1 MSIRVVC
8 PNGHGLRVQDASAG
22 KTGLCPV
29 CKALVKVPEL
39 GPQPVTEDAIL
50 GFLGPQPA
58 KASPATATVDR
69 APTKATIDGPMPPKK
84 SCERCNQEILA
95 TTHVC
100 PHCHTYVGGVSL
112 T

>member
-8 PNGHGLRVQDASAG
+8 PNGHALRVQDSSAG

-39 GPQPVTEDAIL
+39 SALPVSEDAIL

-58 KASPATATVDR
+58 KTAQAAPAAERTAVKST
-69 APTKATIDGPMPPKK
+69 AEGPTPPKK

-100 PHCHTYVGGVSL
+100 PYCHTYVGGVSL
-112 T
+112 L

>member
-1 MSIRVVC
+1 MSVRVVC
-8 PNGHGLRVQDASAG
+8 PNGHALRVQDSSAG

-39 GPQPVTEDAIL
+39 SSQPVSEDAIL
-50 GFLGPQPA
+50 SFLGPQPA
-58 KASPATATVDR
+58 KSSQVAPAAERTVVKSTAE
-69 APTKATIDGPMPPKK
+69 GPMPPKK

-100 PHCHTYVGGVSL
+100 PYCHTYVGGVSL
-112 T
+112 L